1 MSVDTQRGNK
11 ITLRKFIPGILLGFL
26 ALLVTILIGNIQSVG
41 QKMTEF
47 NWLLFPLVLLATLFN
62 YLLRFVKWHFY
73 LNRMGLTQLAWYESM
88 RLFVAGF
95 PLAMTSGKVGE
106 ALKGVWLKQAGDL
119 PLGRGISVVVAERL
133 SDGLAVLFLSTL
145 GVVVYPRYWP
155 GFVIVLGILLASVV
169 IIQFRPVV
177 VWLLALIKQMPII
190 SRIVPGLIEFYEG
203 SYLLFKPWP
212 LLVAVGLGMVSWFG
226 EGLGFYLIL
235 TGLGLP
241 AGTHTLELAV
251 FILAF
256 STIIGAVS
264 TLPGGVGAAE
274 ASIAGMLVLLI
285 PTNTALA
292 ATATLLI
299 RLATLWFGVLLG
311 LVVWSFSPK
320 LLGMENKP

>member
-26 ALLVTILIGNIQSVG
+26 ALLVTILIGDIQSVG

-73 LNRMGLTQLAWYESM
+73 LNRMGLTHLAWYDRM
-88 RLFVAGF
+88 RL
-95 PLAMTSGKVGE
+95 
-106 ALKGVWLKQAGDL
+106 WLKQAGDL

-203 SYLLFKPWP
+203 RYLLFKPWP

-285 PTNTALA
+285 PTNTA
-292 ATATLLI
+292 TLLI